1 VSSRSLIVGSAV
13 AALAVGV
20 GACGSKKEASV
31 GPVISGSTLTIY
43 SSLPLQGAAGPQ
55 AQAIAN
61 AAKLALSDAGGK
73 VGAYTIRYVSLD
85 DSTAAAGKAVDA
97 AVAANAGRATG
108 DPTTIGYIGEFN
120 SGATKISLP
129 ILNRASIAQVS
140 PSNTYV
146 GLTTNR
152 AGSRPG
158 EPERYYPSG
167 KRTFVRVVPADDVQ
181 GAALITAARDAKCK
195 TIEIWNSG
203 TAYGA
208 GLSRNVEIAASK
220 IVTKRPGPAGT
231 RLAGATH
238 AVKVVGDVRI
248 DPKAS
253 SYQALAAKIKANC
266 FVFTGEIESNAPQVF
281 KDVAAAHPSMK
292 LFGTDG
298 AISNALASP
307 TTGLPPNVAAR
318 FEGTFP
324 AVAPAQLGS
333 AAAKFIAQYERSF
346 NTTNPDPYAIY
357 GYESMAVLLGAIKR
371 SEDAHDGK
379 VTRANVATALLD
391 TKDRGSV
398 LGTYSID
405 SAGDTTL
412 TDYGLYRIADGKLVF
427 GRLIKAPRLS

>member
-1 VSSRSLIVGSAV
+1 VSSRSLIVGGAV
-13 AALAVGV
+13 AALAIGV
-20 GACGSKKEASV
+20 CACGGKKEASV

-55 AQAIAN
+55 AEAIAN

-73 VGAYTIRYVSLD
+73 VGDYKIRYLSLD
-85 DSTAAAGKAVDA
+85 DSTAAAGKAVAA
-97 AVAANAGRATG
+97 AVAANAGRAVG
-108 DPTTIGYIGEFN
+108 DPRTIGYIGEFN
-120 SGATKISLP
+120 SGATKVSLP

-152 AGSRPG
+152 AGSQPG
-158 EPERYYPSG
+158 EPDRYYPSG

-181 GAALITAARDAKCK
+181 GAALITAAADAKCK
-195 TIEIWNSG
+195 SIEIWNSG

-208 GLSRNVEIAASK
+208 GLARNVEIAASK
-220 IVTKRPGPAGT
+220 IVTRRPGPAGT

-238 AVKVVGDVRI
+238 AVKVVGNVRI

-253 SYQALAAKIKANC
+253 SYQALAAKITAGC
-266 FVFTGEIESNAPQVF
+266 FIFTGEIESNAPQVF
-281 KDVAAAHPSMK
+281 KDVLAAHPGMK

-298 AISNALASP
+298 AVSNALASP
-307 TTGLPPNVAAR
+307 TTGLPANVAAR

-324 AVAPAQLGS
+324 AVAPAKLGS
-333 AAAKFIAQYERSF
+333 AAAKFTAQFEQAF
-346 NTTNPDPYAIY
+346 NTTNPDPYAVY
-357 GYESMAVLLGAIKR
+357 GYESMALLLNAIKR

-379 VTRANVATALLD
+379 VTRADVASALIH
-391 TKDRGSV
+391 TKDRSSV